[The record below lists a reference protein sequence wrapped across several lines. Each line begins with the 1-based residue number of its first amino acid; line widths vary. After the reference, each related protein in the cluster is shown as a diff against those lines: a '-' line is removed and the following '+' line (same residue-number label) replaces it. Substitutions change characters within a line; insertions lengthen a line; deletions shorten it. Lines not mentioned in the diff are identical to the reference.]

1 MIDLTKKAKA
11 AVFMGAGK
19 PFEIREYP
27 LTKPAEGMAAVKLTA
42 SGICGTDLHFMHGN
56 LGTSVPVILGH
67 EFIGCVEAINDA
79 DADEYGIHEGDTV
92 IIDIACPCGEC
103 LLCHDGDDANCVH
116 LGVTNGG
123 HPDIAPHFHGGFG
136 EYNYAPVKNLVK
148 VPSDLDAVT
157 TAVFAC
163 AGPTTLHAVSLGE
176 KAGNDFSK
184 AETVVIQG
192 LGPVGMFAVAYFA
205 SLGIKNIVSVAGRTN
220 PQREKLAKALGAT
233 VCYTLDNVNADQIK
247 EKIMEMSN
255 GLGADVV
262 FEGSGAHLAVPQG
275 IDWLRN
281 RGVYLIPGQ
290 YSSQGK
296 VEISPE
302 RITFAALQLIGSS
315 QYSLCDVARYIDFL
329 ETHPDIMPK
338 IRAVAST
345 YSVSDINKAFDDLEN
360 GKAVKALLV

>member
-1 MIDLTKKAKA
+1 
-11 AVFMGAGK
+11 
-19 PFEIREYP
+19 
-27 LTKPAEGMAAVKLTA
+27 
-42 SGICGTDLHFMHGN
+42 
-56 LGTSVPVILGH
+56 
-67 EFIGCVEAINDA
+67 
-79 DADEYGIHEGDTV
+79 
-92 IIDIACPCGEC
+92 
-103 LLCHDGDDANCVH
+103 
-116 LGVTNGG
+116 
-123 HPDIAPHFHGGFG
+123 
-136 EYNYAPVKNLVK
+136 
-148 VPSDLDAVT
+148 
-157 TAVFAC
+157 
-163 AGPTTLHAVSLGE
+163 
-176 KAGNDFSK
+176 
-184 AETVVIQG
+184 
-192 LGPVGMFAVAYFA
+192 
-205 SLGIKNIVSVAGRTN
+205 
-220 PQREKLAKALGAT
+220 
-233 VCYTLDNVNADQIK
+233 
-247 EKIMEMSN
+247 MEMSN